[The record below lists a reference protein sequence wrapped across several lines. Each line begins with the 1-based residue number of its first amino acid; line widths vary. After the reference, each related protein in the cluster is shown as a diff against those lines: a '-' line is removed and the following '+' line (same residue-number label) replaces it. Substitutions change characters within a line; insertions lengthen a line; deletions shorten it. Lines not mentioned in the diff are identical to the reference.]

1 MSALT
6 TAAIIGLTA
15 ANAGA
20 GIAEAAI
27 KGHQTSKAVDAQT
40 AAANKALAVQQQ
52 VYSNQQQAAAP
63 YQQTGQQTLGRL
75 GQMAAQPANQFS
87 PANYQQGAPTAAF
100 QAQQPSSQYSNMMG
114 GPATAANHVNG
125 PLPYNAQGNAPGA
138 GLPSAQMPSLGAL
151 GQPPG
156 QSMPGM
162 APGGQGDTVTIQTPD
177 GRTLQGFPRARVQEA
192 MQRGAKVV
200 G

>member
-15 ANAGA
+15 ASAGA
-20 GIAEAAI
+20 GVAEAAI
-27 KGHQTSKAVDAQT
+27 KGHQTGKAVDAQT
-40 AAANKALAVQQQ
+40 NAANKALAVQQQ
-52 VYSNQQQAAAP
+52 VYGNQQQAAAP
-63 YQQTGQQTLGRL
+63 YQQAGQQTLGHL
-75 GQMAAQPANQFS
+75 GQMAAQPAAQFNPS
-87 PANYQQGAPTAAF
+87 NYSQGVPKPNLP
-100 QAQQPSSQYSNMMG
+100 QMPSQ
-114 GPATAANHVNG
+114 
-125 PLPYNAQGNAPGA
+125 
-138 GLPSAQMPSLGAL
+138 QMPSLGAL

-162 APGGQGDTVTIQTPD
+162 APGGQGDTVTIQTQD
-177 GRTLQGFPRARVQEA
+177 GRVLQGFPRAKVQEA